1 MVKILSNSE
10 MLPKGN
16 YPNMVKLAWNDPNL
30 FSNAVK
36 NLKILEFHHTNP
48 LVDGH
53 SHPPSRLY

>member
-53 SHPPSRLY
+53 SHPP